1 MCKLKLPTMTRN
13 LNSTEVATPTPRAAE
28 SLGFLDAM
36 ARQLLCGTFQPCQ
49 YSKLVAYCHVKSFLW
64 LLRAR

>member
-13 LNSTEVATPTPRAAE
+13 LNSAAPTTPTPRAAE
-28 SLGFLDAM
+28 NSWLLHAM
-36 ARQLLCGTFQPCQ
+36 ACQVQCRSSQPCQ
-49 YSKLVAYCHVKSFLW
+49 YSKLVAYCHVKSLLW